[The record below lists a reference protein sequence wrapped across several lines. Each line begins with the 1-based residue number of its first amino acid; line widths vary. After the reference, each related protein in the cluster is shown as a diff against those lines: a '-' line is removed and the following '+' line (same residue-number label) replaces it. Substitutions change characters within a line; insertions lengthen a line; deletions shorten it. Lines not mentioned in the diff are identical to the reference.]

1 MQRHQDI
8 PLNLITGFL
17 GVGKTTAIRHLLAQ
31 RPEGEHWAV
40 LVNEFG
46 EIGVDGGLLA
56 DTGVALEEIPGG
68 CLCCVSAQMF
78 TVGLNRLIRSQKPDR
93 ILIEPTG
100 LGHPAQIIRTLTEP
114 PYAGVLDL
122 RATVTL
128 MDARHLASPRH
139 REHPNW
145 QDQIALADV
154 LLANKADLYSD
165 DDREALQTF
174 VAAMPA
180 PRPVVVETTHGRI
193 EREWLDRPRLDR
205 GGALFP
211 EARAFLDTVTEQT
224 DHGHDHAHD
233 HEHEHD
239 HGHDHAMPTVDEWVT
254 IDTRGDGY
262 IGRSWLLPEG
272 QTIDHAT
279 LANLVDGFTGDRLK
293 GLVETERGWHRLN
306 RVDVQGGLEPMK
318 APSTPLRPRIEA
330 ILPESDAAA
339 LDHLAQTL
347 EHAQR
352 ATHPT

>member
-1 MQRHQDI
+1 MAQHRDI

-56 DTGVALEEIPGG
+56 DTGVALEEVPGG

-139 REHPNW
+139 REHPTW

-154 LLANKADLYSD
+154 LLANKADLYSE
-165 DDREALQTF
+165 DDRETLHAY
-174 VAAMPA
+174 VAAMPS
-180 PRPVVVETTHGRI
+180 PRPLVVETTQARI
-193 EREWLDRPRLDR
+193 EREWLDRPRLER

-211 EARAFLDTVTEQT
+211 EARAFLDAATEST
-224 DHGHDHAHD
+224 DHDHDHDHDHA
-233 HEHEHD
+233 
-239 HGHDHAMPTVDEWVT
+239 APAADEWVT

-262 IGRSWLLPEG
+262 IGRSWLMPEG
-272 QTIDHAT
+272 QVVDHAT
-279 LANLVDGFTGDRLK
+279 LAGLVDGFTGDRLK
-293 GLVETERGWHRLN
+293 GLVATDQGWHRIN
-306 RVDVQGGLEPMK
+306 RVDGHGGLEPMA
-318 APSTPLRPRIEA
+318 APNTPLRPRIEA
-330 ILPESDAAA
+330 ILPESDTAA
-339 LDHLAQTL
+339 LDALARTL
-347 EHAQR
+347 DAAR
-352 ATHPT
+352 TPNP